1 MIHQSITILEYAQ
14 QFRQKAEN
22 TKAVMDYQTQHGH
35 FIFSFKIDEQIEYKK
50 NSITLAIR
58 YNTPSS
64 IEAMYIFHVVS
75 AHQVEKL

>member
-1 MIHQSITILEYAQ
+1 MIHQSITTLEYAQ
-14 QFRQKAEN
+14 QFRWKAEN
-22 TKAVMDYQTQHGH
+22 TEIVMNYQTQHGH
-35 FIFSFKIDEQIEYKK
+35 FIFSFKIDEQIQNKK

-64 IEAMYIFHVVS
+64 KYAMYIVHLVS

>member
-14 QFRQKAEN
+14 QFRRKAEN

-50 NSITLAIR
+50 KSITLVI
-58 YNTPSS
+58 
-64 IEAMYIFHVVS
+64 
-75 AHQVEKL
+75 